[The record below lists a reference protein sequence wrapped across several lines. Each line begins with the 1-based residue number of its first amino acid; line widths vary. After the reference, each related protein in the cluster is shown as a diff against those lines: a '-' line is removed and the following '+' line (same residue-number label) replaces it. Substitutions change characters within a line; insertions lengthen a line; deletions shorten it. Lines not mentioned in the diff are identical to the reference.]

1 MARISVEDCLDK
13 VTNRF
18 ELVMLVAKRA
28 RSLYSGAEPLIK
40 TDNMSV
46 VTALRE
52 VASNKVAFNHNEAD
66 GTPSEQIQKN
76 LKGY

>member
-1 MARISVEDCLDK
+1 MARISIEDCLGR

-18 ELVMLVAKRA
+18 ELVMLVSKRA
-28 RSLYSGAEPLIK
+28 RSLYSGSEPLLQ

-52 VASNKVAFNHNEAD
+52 VAAGRVKFSHEEDDDLPVVH
-66 GTPSEQIQKN
+66 IQKS
-76 LKGY
+76 LKG

>member
-1 MARISVEDCLDK
+1 MARISIEDCLDR

-18 ELVMLVAKRA
+18 ELVMLVSKRA
-28 RSLYSGAEPLIK
+28 RSLYSGSEPLLQ

-52 VASNKVAFNHNEAD
+52 VAAGKVKFGHEETDDLPVA
-66 GTPSEQIQKN
+66 QIQKS
-76 LKGY
+76 LKG

>member
-28 RSLYSGAEPLIK
+28 RSLYSGAEPLLK

-52 VASNKVAFNHNEAD
+52 VASKKVSFRHDEAS
-66 GTPSEQIQKN
+66 GTPQMQIQKS
-76 LKGY
+76 LKGE

>member
-1 MARISVEDCLDK
+1 MARISIEDCLDR

-18 ELVMLVAKRA
+18 ELVMLVSKRA
-28 RSLYSGAEPLIK
+28 RSLYSGSEPLLQ

-52 VASNKVAFNHNEAD
+52 VAAGKVKFDHEETD
-66 GTPSEQIQKN
+66 DLPVVQIQKS
-76 LKGY
+76 LKG